1 MGYNKK
7 INIMKTKT
15 LKEQIFEISKEKQ
28 LKPHSIINNCVLV
41 YDDGKTIYAKN
52 KKDLLNKISNL

>member
-1 MGYNKK
+1 
-7 INIMKTKT
+7 MKTKT